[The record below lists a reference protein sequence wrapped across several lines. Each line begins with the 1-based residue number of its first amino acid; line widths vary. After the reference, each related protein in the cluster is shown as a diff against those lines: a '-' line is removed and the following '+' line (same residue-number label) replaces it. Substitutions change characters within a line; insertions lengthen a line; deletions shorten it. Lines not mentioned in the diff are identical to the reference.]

1 MSTATMS
8 LIYIFKFQLIEFGM
22 QGIDPPSKSQTVTN
36 NVVSMLNNSGTANAS
51 FKSLN
56 MSNNSSTN
64 ASPVAKVGTS
74 TRVSEIS
81 FIRVSLC
88 VRV

>member
-1 MSTATMS
+1 MS

-22 QGIDPPSKSQTVTN
+22 QGIDPPSKSQTVAN
-36 NVVSMLNNSGTANAS
+36 NVVSMLNNSGSANAS

-56 MSNNSSTN
+56 MSNSSSTT

-74 TRVSEIS
+74 TRVSKFCLFEQ
-81 FIRVSLC
+81 
-88 VRV
+88 